1 MPMVNG
7 KEYPYTAEGKKD
19 AAMAKRSA
27 LKQRLIGTGAKINK
41 VEKQTQNRKGV
52 RFGAIGGLGTDLRQ
66 NQRDYDART
75 RNLEMLKEKN
85 MPKRMNGGSG
95 MSEKTGMKS
104 PKVNK
109 EAGFE
114 SMTGMTRA
122 QKIAEMRKA
131 GVSEAAIKAALGE

>member
-1 MPMVNG
+1 
-7 KEYPYTAEGKKD
+7 
-19 AAMAKRSA
+19 
-27 LKQRLIGTGAKINK
+27 
-41 VEKQTQNRKGV
+41 
-52 RFGAIGGLGTDLRQ
+52 LGTDLRQ